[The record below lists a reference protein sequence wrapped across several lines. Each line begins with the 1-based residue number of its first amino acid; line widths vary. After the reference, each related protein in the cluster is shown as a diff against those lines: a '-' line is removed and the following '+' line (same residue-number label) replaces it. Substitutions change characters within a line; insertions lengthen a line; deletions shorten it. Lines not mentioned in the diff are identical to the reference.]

1 MPRTATTLFLITL
14 ATTGL
19 VSAIAP
25 ADDGTAEVTA
35 SLVIA
40 SSDVRCIN
48 VKAVGTTT
56 VTVQADVLA
65 RF

>member
-40 SSDVRCIN
+40 ASDVRCIN

-56 VTVQADVLA
+56 VTVQADVLV